1 MTRVRDLATILGRTE
16 AVNIS
21 NAALGTGSGS
31 GGLDSAR
38 VLSLIDSDWI
48 QGITT
53 TLGKT
58 IAEAMSDGTGIH
70 RIYARDGNDIATKR
84 VYVDA
89 TKGMLYASF
98 GTDGLSAAQYPA
110 WQANQILISEL
121 SANGFTLAGA
131 GNTDDGVVSN
141 NGGYSR
147 PSGSILFFA
156 AASNV
161 ATLTMDTYNGP
172 LNDGDTAMSVL
183 TSVTG
188 SQFSGCTI
196 YINGV
201 NVQTIS
207 TSKTEYAKT
216 TSFSST
222 AGANIVQYR
231 EGSGIYHLYDIWV
244 R

>member
-1 MTRVRDLATILGRTE
+1 MTRNADIAKILGRSE
-16 AVNIS
+16 AANAS
-21 NAALGTGSGS
+21 NLALSTGG

-38 VLSLIDSDWI
+38 VLDLIDSDWI

-58 IAEAMSDGTGIH
+58 IAEAMSAGTGIH
-70 RIYARDGNDIATKR
+70 RIYGRDGNSPQTKR
-84 VYVDA
+84 VYVHA

-98 GTDGLSAAQYPA
+98 GSDGLSEAQYPA
-110 WQANQILISEL
+110 WQANRILISEL
-121 SANGFTLAGA
+121 SANGFTIAGA
-131 GNTDDGVVSN
+131 GNTADGVTN
-141 NGGYSR
+141 NLGGYTR
-147 PSGSILFFA
+147 PAGSIGFFA

-161 ATLTMDTYNGP
+161 ATVTMDTYNGP

>member
-1 MTRVRDLATILGRTE
+1 MSRVRDLASILGRTE
-16 AVNIS
+16 AINTD
-21 NAALGTGSGS
+21 NTALGTGSGS

-38 VLSLIDSDWI
+38 VLALIDSDWI

-58 IAEAMSDGTGIH
+58 IAEAMSSGTGIH
-70 RIYARDGNDIATKR
+70 RIYGRDGNDVATKQ

-110 WQANQILISEL
+110 WQANQILLSEL

-131 GNTDDGVVSN
+131 NQSADGVAN
-141 NGGYSR
+141 NLGSYNR
-147 PSGSILFFA
+147 PAGSLAFFA
-156 AASNV
+156 SASGV

-172 LNDGDTAMSVL
+172 LNDGDNAMSVL

-231 EGSGIYHLYDIWV
+231 EGNGIYHLYDIWV

>member
-1 MTRVRDLATILGRTE
+1 MANLADIR
-16 AVNIS
+16 S
-21 NAALGTGSGS
+21 NWSSSTGG
-31 GGLDSAR
+31 GGLDSAH
-38 VLSLIDSDWI
+38 VLNLIDSDWI

-70 RIYARDGNDIATKR
+70 RIYGRDGNYPQTKR

-110 WQANQILISEL
+110 WQANRILYTVL

-131 GNTDDGVVSN
+131 NQYADGVTN
-141 NGGYSR
+141 NIGSYSR
-147 PSGSILFFA
+147 PAGSLAFFA
-156 AASNV
+156 SASGI

-172 LNDGDTAMSVL
+172 LNDGDNAMSVL

-207 TSKTEYAKT
+207 TAKTTYAKS
-216 TSFSST
+216 TSFSS
-222 AGANIVQYR
+222 AADADIVQYR
-231 EGSGIYHLYDIWV
+231 EGNGIYHLYDIWV

>member
-1 MTRVRDLATILGRTE
+1 MTRNADIAKILGRSE
-16 AVNIS
+16 AANAS
-21 NAALGTGSGS
+21 NLALSSGS
-31 GGLDSAR
+31 GLDSAR

-58 IAEAMSDGTGIH
+58 IAEAMSSGTGIH

-98 GTDGLSAAQYPA
+98 GSDGLSAAAYPA
-110 WQANQILISEL
+110 WQANQILLSEL
-121 SANGFTLAGA
+121 TANGFAIAGA
-131 GNTDDGVVSN
+131 GNTADGVTNSL
-141 NGGYSR
+141 GGYNR
-147 PSGSILFFA
+147 PAGSIAFFA
-156 AASNV
+156 AASNI
-161 ATLTMDTYNGP
+161 ATLTMSTYNGP

-201 NVQTIS
+201 NSQTIS
-207 TSKTEYAKT
+207 TAKTTYAKT
-216 TSFSST
+216 INFSSA
-222 AGANIVQYR
+222 AGSNIVQYR
-231 EGSGIYHLYDIWV
+231 ESSGIYHLYDIWV

>member
-1 MTRVRDLATILGRTE
+1 MSRSRDIATNLG
-16 AVNIS
+16 S
-21 NAALGTGSGS
+21 SLGAGGSS
-31 GGLDSAR
+31 GLDSAR

-70 RIYARDGNDIATKR
+70 RIYGRDGNSPQTKR

-98 GTDGLSAAQYPA
+98 GTDGLSAALYPA
-110 WQANQILISEL
+110 WQANQILLSEL

-207 TSKTEYAKT
+207 TAKTEYAKT

-222 AGANIVQYR
+222 AAANIVQYR
-231 EGSGIYHLYDIWV
+231 EGSGVYHLYDIWV
-244 R
+244 K